1 MIIRFNLG
9 TMLKCDFCDKTFEF
23 KYYLERHKNKKIPCN
38 KKKEINQ
45 CKICN
50 INFPCNAKLKRHEKT
65 IKHITNN
72 NIHIENLNIYN
83 GNMNITNNIN
93 IHITKV
99 NSFIETNLDFLKYE
113 EINRLL
119 NYENEIENFIKEMK
133 ADPDDMYGSTQYNI
147 MIFKFFIKVFT
158 KLNFNLSYTEN
169 HNCAIFS
176 FYKTFN
182 NFIEYHLLEIDIKTN
197 KYVTKCIEF
206 ELFLEK
212 FLILLMKINDRFNIE
227 KFNFILKYVIR
238 YKKSLFTSENFKIT
252 IEKELLDAYTKFE
265 ESKNTKETEDE
276 EFRVTLLTARR
287 NAFKHIIDNQ

>member
-1 MIIRFNLG
+1 MF
-9 TMLKCDFCDKTFEF
+9 KCELCDKEF
-23 KYYLERHKNKKIPCN
+23 KFKVYLERHKDNKNPCVKSKDLN
-38 KKKEINQ
+38 N
-45 CKICN
+45 CKLCN
-50 INFPCNAKLKRHEKT
+50 MKFPSNSQLKRHEKT
-65 IKHITNN
+65 TKHITNN
-72 NIHIENLNIYN
+72 NIHIENLNQY
-83 GNMNITNNIN
+83 NITNNYNID

-99 NSFIETNLDFLKYE
+99 NSFIETNLDFLKFE

-182 NFIEYHLLEIDIKTN
+182 NFIEYHLLEIDINTN
-197 KYVTKCIEF
+197 KYVTKCIKF

-227 KFNFILKYVIR
+227 KFDFILKYVIR

-276 EFRVTLLTARR
+276 EFRVALLTARR
-287 NAFKHIIDNQ
+287 NAFKHITDNQ